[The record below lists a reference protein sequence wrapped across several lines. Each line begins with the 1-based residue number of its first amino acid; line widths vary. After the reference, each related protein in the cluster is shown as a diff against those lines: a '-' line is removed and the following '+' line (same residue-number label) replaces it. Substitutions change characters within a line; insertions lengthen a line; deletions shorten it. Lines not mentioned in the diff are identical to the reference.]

1 MTVSSSQAQLTFGF
15 VPAVQGAKQLLM
27 LSGPVQE
34 QRRQFSEAWREEVQ
48 AVYDRHHQRHR
59 NWLTQHSSLW
69 IATEDF
75 EQRLDEALENPVELF
90 PGSGQPIPAY
100 MQEAYNNT
108 AEL

>member
-1 MTVSSSQAQLTFGF
+1 M
-15 VPAVQGAKQLLM
+15 PLL
-27 LSGPVQE
+27 LGILQE
-34 QRRQFSEAWREEVQ
+34 QWRQFAQVWREEVQ

-69 IATEDF
+69 ITPEDF

-90 PGSGQPIPAY
+90 PGSGRPVPAY